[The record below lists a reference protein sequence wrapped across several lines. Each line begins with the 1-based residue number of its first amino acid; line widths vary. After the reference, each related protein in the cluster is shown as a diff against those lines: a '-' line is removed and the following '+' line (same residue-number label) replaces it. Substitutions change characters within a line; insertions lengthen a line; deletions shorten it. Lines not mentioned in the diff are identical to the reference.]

1 MSTVFFVKDTGN
13 DKNGIPFG
21 KILVGKHLIKI
32 LLLKL
37 MKYYLQWR
45 EDITVVES
53 GILFKD
59 GVLKKNHSHEN
70 LLLLFM

>member
-37 MKYYLQWR
+37 MKYYLQ
-45 EDITVVES
+45 
-53 GILFKD
+53 
-59 GVLKKNHSHEN
+59 
-70 LLLLFM
+70 